1 MSRSQ
6 ACIALILGCLAIG
19 PLRLTAQ
26 PAPPS
31 PPAAAA
37 VPAEGTPAPKS
48 ASVGPLIEF
57 DHKDYNW
64 GKVESGDLVKHVF
77 TVTNTGTETLVI
89 SNVHPSCGCT
99 TAGAWTTNIE
109 AGKTGLIPIQFNS
122 ARYSS
127 PAQITK
133 TIEVFSNAK
142 NHPRETLFLRGMA
155 RRSIEA
161 NPPTPIINVVS
172 GTTSNVSTT
181 VRLTCQSTQPVELSN
196 PVSSSKSFTAELE
209 TVTPGKEYKL
219 VVTALPPFA
228 IGSASTTV
236 SLKTTLATA
245 TNFDLNV
252 VASVQP
258 EIQVSPPQLR
268 LGALPNVWTTNRGVF
283 IHGNGPAR
291 LTLSDP
297 ECTDPRVH
305 VQINPI
311 GVQNIYNLLVAFPP
325 NYQLEQGKGVEIT
338 VKSDNPRTPIV
349 KVPIVQFMRG
359 SLSSLPGRVSHPTPP
374 PVGNP

>member
-6 ACIALILGCLAIG
+6 ASVALILCGLTIG
-19 PLRLTAQ
+19 PSRLTAQ
-26 PAPPS
+26 PGPPS
-31 PPAAAA
+31 PPAAAI
-37 VPAEGTPAPKS
+37 PAQASPAPQS
-48 ASVGPLIEF
+48 ASAGPLIEF
-57 DHKDYNW
+57 DQKDYNW

-77 TVTNTGTETLVI
+77 TVSNAGTGTLII

-109 AGKTGLIPIQFNS
+109 AGKTGSLPIQFNS

-127 PAQITK
+127 PSLITK

-142 NHPRETLFLRGMA
+142 NHPRETLFLRGIA

-161 NPPTPIINVVS
+161 NPPTPIINVVA

-196 PVSSSKSFTAELE
+196 PVSSSKSFAAELE

-228 IGSASTTV
+228 IGSVSTTV
-236 SLKTTLATA
+236 SLKTTLITA

-268 LGALPNVWTTNRGVF
+268 LGALPSVWTTNRGVF

-297 ECTDPRVH
+297 ECTDPRIH

-325 NYQLEQGKGVEIT
+325 NYQIEQGKGVEIT

-359 SLSSLPGRVSHPTPP
+359 SLSSLPGRATHPAQP